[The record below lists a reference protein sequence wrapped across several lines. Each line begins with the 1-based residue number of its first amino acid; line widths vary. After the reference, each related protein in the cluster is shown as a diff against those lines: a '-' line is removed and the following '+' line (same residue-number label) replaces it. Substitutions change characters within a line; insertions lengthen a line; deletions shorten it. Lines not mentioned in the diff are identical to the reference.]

1 MTECAPS
8 SSGRSSAAPCYSLR
22 RRLQVGDKWAQ
33 KTVPALAQLSVSS
46 VSTAGVGA
54 CVGVG
59 RGAIRSTTIQFG
71 WRRHGP
77 LLKWEKAVWRRQ
89 HGWRRVSSSDGA
101 PRPPQTS
108 NSRPHPALLTRT
120 DICLSHSQVARHS
133 PLTPRNLYGARLQG
147 HGRRTSG
154 HHTHYSG
161 GAPSLRRADVRACR
175 CMSRG
180 PRKAAARSS
189 QLDAGGSTL
198 AGGWTCVGC
207 AGQRLQPTG

>member
-1 MTECAPS
+1 M
-8 SSGRSSAAPCYSLR
+8 
-22 RRLQVGDKWAQ
+22 
-33 KTVPALAQLSVSS
+33 PALAQLSVSS
-46 VSTAGVGA
+46 VSTSGVGA
-54 CVGVG
+54 CVGGVG

-77 LLKWEKAVWRRQ
+77 LLKWEKAAWRRQ

-161 GAPSLRRADVRACR
+161 GAPSLRRADVRWRIGRVHTCVSVHVAR
-175 CMSRG
+175 APQGSRAVV
-180 PRKAAARSS
+180 P
-189 QLDAGGSTL
+189 AGGSAL

-207 AGQRLQPTG
+207 ARQRSQPTG